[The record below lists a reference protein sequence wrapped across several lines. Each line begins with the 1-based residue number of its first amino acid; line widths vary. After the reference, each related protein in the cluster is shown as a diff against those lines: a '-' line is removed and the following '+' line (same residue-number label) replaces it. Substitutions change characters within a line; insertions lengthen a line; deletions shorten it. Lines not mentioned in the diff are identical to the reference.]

1 MKPVIDLSMASAL
14 IQSKKRS
21 IIYTIL
27 ESIDPNQLAVCCGS
41 DNINQCQYN
50 LYGCNGLLQVQ
61 LGEGMKQNVFALL
74 WGVLLWK
81 QVAMNSTTDIS

>member
-1 MKPVIDLSMASAL
+1 MKPVTDRSMASAL

-27 ESIDPNQLAVCCGS
+27 ESIDPNQLDVCCGS

-50 LYGCNGLLQVQ
+50 LNDYNGLLQVQ
-61 LGEGMKQNVFALL
+61 
-74 WGVLLWK
+74 
-81 QVAMNSTTDIS
+81 